1 MKHIKNGKYT
11 AYRYVKHSNRSK
23 IWGIEYRCQG
33 RTPHPIYN
41 TIHAQPR
48 PKIVGHWHAYR
59 YLKYNEKAKH
69 FFRRYMKHNTTI
81 ETQGVQALGIY
92 QEKQNTGYLG
102 TWNTSKEAKHRVC
115 RHALQPEASAVWSH
129 LARAQP
135 FGKTRI
141 TVQMFV

>member
-1 MKHIKNGKYT
+1 MKNIKNGKYT

-69 FFRRYMKHNTTI
+69 FFRRYMKHNNTI
-81 ETQGVQALGIY
+81 ETQGVQVLGIY

-102 TWNTSKEAKHRVC
+102 T
-115 RHALQPEASAVWSH
+115 
-129 LARAQP
+129 
-135 FGKTRI
+135 
-141 TVQMFV
+141 